1 MRSLFIVL
9 LLANLILFGMGQ
21 GWFGEPVSQHDRD
34 PERLQQEIRPE
45 EIEVPRIPGINAAG
59 EQQVPLQAALPS
71 ALVPAMASPEATAV
85 SVVPVSDTTSHA
97 TLPAP
102 VVPTPEPVTETK
114 LACVEWGNFNDAELG
129 VAKRWSQEHLRGV
142 TVDTRRADGKTNWM
156 VLIPPQPTAAAAQAT
171 ASQLSKRG
179 IKDFF
184 VIQEPG
190 QYQNAISLGVFRTE
204 EAARRLVDALQGQGV
219 RGAKV
224 VTRNSSTTKTWL
236 ILHNLPTRDRQTIQD
251 ARNLFAKQT
260 VRDC

>member
-9 LLANLILFGMGQ
+9 LLANLALFGLGQ
-21 GWFGEPVSQHDRD
+21 GWFGQPLSQRGRE

-59 EQQVPLQAALPS
+59 DSAAPARAALP
-71 ALVPAMASPEATAV
+71 PAMPAAAPATTLTPTA
-85 SVVPVSDTTSHA
+85 
-97 TLPAP
+97 LPATVKP
-102 VVPTPEPVTETK
+102 AAPPR
-114 LACVEWGNFNDAELG
+114 LACVEWGNFNDAELS
-129 VAKRWSQEHLRGV
+129 VARRWSQEHLPGV
-142 TVDTRRADGKTNWM
+142 AVDTRRADGTINWM
-156 VLIPPQPTAAAAQAT
+156 VLLPPQPTAAAAQAT

-190 QYQNAISLGVFRTE
+190 QYQHAISLGVFRTE
-204 EAARRLVDALQGQGV
+204 EAARRLVDALQSQGV

-224 VTRNSSTTKTWL
+224 VTRNSATTKSWL
-236 ILHNLPTRDRQTIQD
+236 VLHDLPARERQAIQD
-251 ARNLFAKQT
+251 ARTLFARQT

>member
-21 GWFGEPVSQHDRD
+21 GWFGEPVSQRGRD

-45 EIEVPRIPGINAAG
+45 EIEVPRIPGVNAAG
-59 EQQVPLQAALPS
+59 EQQAPVQAALTS
-71 ALVPAMASPEATAV
+71 AIVPAMASPEATAV
-85 SVVPVSDTTSHA
+85 SVVPVSETMPHA

-102 VVPTPEPVTETK
+102 VIPAPEPVTEAR
-114 LACVEWGNFNDAELG
+114 LACVEWGNFNDTELG
-129 VAKRWSQEHLRGV
+129 VAKRWSQEHLPHV
-142 TVDTRRADGKTNWM
+142 AVDTRRADGKSNWM

-190 QYQNAISLGVFRTE
+190 QYQHAISLGVFRTE
-204 EAARRLVDALQGQGV
+204 EAAHKLADALQGQGV

-224 VTRNSSTTKTWL
+224 VTRNSTTTKSWL
-236 ILHNLPTRDRQTIQD
+236 VLHDLPARDRQTLQD
-251 ARNLFAKQT
+251 ARSLFAKQT